1 MRKLAESLFLSVGFS
16 VDELTHFES
25 KTGTLMRCLGLHQ
38 TPTEQTHPLFCL
50 LSFLSDMLIDDSL
63 VYAIKELQVQKR
75 FALLVYLTSSPKRLA
90 EYTTSRLNHIQPIFF
105 KQLTLAASSALSS
118 PQMSVHAHSSC
129 KQRSR
134 PVLRVLGQAM
144 LRDGWGICAAD
155 EQDSASHGKQKHCF
169 HNKAAAAAAAAV

>member
-75 FALLVYLTSSPKRLA
+75 SVYFIDSS
-90 EYTTSRLNHIQPIFF
+90 
-105 KQLTLAASSALSS
+105 LSCACLF
-118 PQMSVHAHSSC
+118 HWSC
-129 KQRSR
+129 
-134 PVLRVLGQAM
+134 VFLYAIM
-144 LRDGWGICAAD
+144 I
-155 EQDSASHGKQKHCF
+155 
-169 HNKAAAAAAAAV
+169 